1 MSSENKTRLEVQKI
15 LRSNILTALDKL
27 KLEGW
32 GVMEFANASFQK
44 ADKIILYNLINV
56 DRLSWNGVEYGINS
70 ETGEFERIDEWLE
83 QQMWQ
88 ISVICKR
95 TDDTD
100 DADILAEDIA
110 NRLIAW
116 FNGLGCDL
124 FRRNGMANLIVDNE
138 TVFVY
143 NDNSNLYQKRSVFT
157 VKIQVPKKQKY
168 EQESATLKGITTRP
182 I

>member
-15 LRSNILTALDKL
+15 FRTNLLTALEKL
-27 KLEGW
+27 NLEGW
-32 GVMEFANASFQK
+32 DVMEFANASFQK

-56 DRLSWNGVEYGINS
+56 DRLSWNGVNYEVDK
-70 ETGEFERIDEWLE
+70 ETGNFARIDEWLE

-100 DADILAEDIA
+100 DSDILAEDVA
-110 NRLIAW
+110 NWLIAW
-116 FNGLGCDL
+116 FNGLGCEL
-124 FRRNGMANLIVDNE
+124 FRRNGMANLTIDNE

-143 NDNSNLYQKRSVFT
+143 NDNSNLYQKRAVFT